1 MWHDTTLYD
10 LTWYD
15 PKCTCAVS
23 PALPRYE
30 GNWVNDKKHG
40 HGEEH
45 YNDGGRFSG
54 SHSLA
59 MSSKI
64 SMTIAWHC
72 IPLHFCFSGRLVLR
86 LVLGYRFQMVSRIK
100 AWTTNRSSFVSVLF
114 RKVVG
119 ICLPWNSLTLTF
131 MKVLFS
137 LKCYTLGQI
146 LTGTWLSFLSVFIF
160 QSMTR
165 RAMRRLHWFWR
176 GFHPHSSY
184 PSLSIISDLFLA
196 CKPNCIPLNQPS
208 R

>member
-1 MWHDTTLYD
+1 MWHDTILYD

-15 PKCTCAVS
+15 PNGAVS

-86 LVLGYRFQMVSRIK
+86 LVLWYGFQMVSRIK

-114 RKVVG
+114 HKVVG

-137 LKCYTLGQI
+137 LKCYILGCLDSGTDSDRDLAVFSVCFHISINASTRYAPITLI
-146 LTGTWLSFLSVFIF
+146 LERLSPRLKLPELEHHFWPLPGM
-160 QSMTR
+160 QT
-165 RAMRRLHWFWR
+165 RLH
-176 GFHPHSSY
+176 
-184 PSLSIISDLFLA
+184 SL
-196 CKPNCIPLNQPS
+196 K
-208 R
+208 